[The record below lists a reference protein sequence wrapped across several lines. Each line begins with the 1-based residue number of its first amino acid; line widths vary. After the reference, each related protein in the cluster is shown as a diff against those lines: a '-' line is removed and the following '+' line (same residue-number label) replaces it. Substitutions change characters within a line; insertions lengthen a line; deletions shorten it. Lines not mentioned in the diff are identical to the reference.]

1 MSINSAAQAA
11 NTNEV
16 SVAMNLNTEQL
27 KKMSNAVRAL
37 AMDAV
42 QAANSGHPGMP
53 MGMADVA
60 TVLYSKFMKFDAA
73 APVWPNRDRFILSAG
88 HGSMLL
94 YAINYL
100 CGYEKI
106 SIDEI
111 KNFRQLKALTDG
123 HPEYYPGAGIEM
135 TTGPLGQGISHAVG
149 FALAERVLNKMH
161 DGKYIDHYTYVIA
174 SDGDLMEGISHEAC
188 SFAGTQKLSKL
199 IVLYDD
205 NGITIDG
212 KTDLSFTEDVGK
224 RFDAYGWA
232 VQKVDGHDHAAI
244 EAAIAEAQKSDK
256 PSLICCKTKIGFGAP
271 TKEGKSSSHGS
282 PLGAEEIEG
291 ARKNLDWD
299 APAFEIPEDILNLW
313 RGVGSAH
320 SAECKA
326 WYSQDNIQNFEIAIS
341 ADISDV
347 VDDAIANAKAEFL
360 KDKPSV
366 ATRKAS
372 GMVLEHLV
380 PELPILIGGSADLT
394 GSNNTKT
401 SHHDKFI
408 CPETGY
414 DGQYIN
420 YGVREHGMAAV
431 MNGMALHGGIVPYG
445 GTFLCFADY
454 CRPSIRLAALMETR
468 SIYVMTHDSIGLGED
483 GPTHQPIE
491 HLASLRAMPN
501 VHLFR
506 PCDGIETA
514 EAWQLALNNQHG
526 PSVIVLTR
534 QNLPTLRS
542 EADAAENL
550 SAKGA
555 YILRKASSVPKAVLY
570 ASGSEVEIAVGAA
583 EKLEAEGIPTQ
594 VVSVPCFE
602 TFHKQ
607 DDAYKANI
615 HVDSA
620 PAHVAI
626 EAGCKMGWEEFIGR
640 KGKFVGMKGF
650 GASGPA
656 EELYVHFG
664 ITVDATVKAVKDQ
677 L

>member
-1 MSINSAAQAA
+1 
-11 NTNEV
+11 
-16 SVAMNLNTEQL
+16 MNLNTEQL

-106 SIDEI
+106 SLDEI
-111 KNFRQLKALTDG
+111 KNFRQLKSLTDG

-341 ADISDV
+341 ADVSDI

-360 KDKPSV
+360 KNKPSV

-555 YILRKASSVPKAVLY
+555 YILRTASSVPKAVLY

-615 HVDSA
+615 YVDSA

-626 EAGCKMGWEEFIGR
+626 EAACKMGWEEFIGR

>member
-341 ADISDV
+341 ADVSDI

-501 VHLFR
+501 VQLFR

-570 ASGSEVEIAVGAA
+570 ASGSEVEIAVDAA

-615 HVDSA
+615 YVDDA

-626 EAGCKMGWEEFIGR
+626 EAACKMGWEEFIGR